1 MFKTISKFAAHA
13 ANVVAFGALV
23 TVGVSV
29 FTDASVEAAMLQ
41 STHIDGID
49 QKEQIRPRARP
60 IQVQPEAVLP
70 EFSDA
75 QVRCLAKNIFFE
87 ARNQS
92 TLGQVAVAWVTLNRL
107 ESSSYNDTICSV
119 VKQGPMDGSPI
130 SLHRCQFSWYC
141 DGLSDNIP
149 DNVVAQR
156 AWEDVQLVAEVVIYD
171 FLRDGPSP
179 VMDAV
184 MYHADYVNPF
194 WAASYDRVVTIDD
207 HLFYN

>member
-1 MFKTISKFAAHA
+1 MFKKVFKVATHA
-13 ANVVAFGALV
+13 ANIAALGAMI
-23 TVGVSV
+23 TIAGTQ
-29 FTDASVEAAMLQ
+29 FAGTPVEAAAPHVLQ
-41 STHIDGID
+41 YVQTTDVD
-49 QKEQIRPRARP
+49 QIRPQARP
-60 IQVQPEAVLP
+60 TDLVPLQ

-92 TLGQVAVAWVTLNRL
+92 TLGQVAVAWVTLNRMQ
-107 ESSSYNDTICSV
+107 SARYNDTICGV
-119 VKQGPMDGSPI
+119 VRQGPMDGSPI

-141 DGLSDNIP
+141 DGLSDAIP

-171 FLRDGPSP
+171 FLRNGSSP
-179 VMDAV
+179 VDDAV
-184 MYHADYVNPF
+184 MYHANYVNPF
-194 WAASYDRVVTIDD
+194 WAASYNIVVTIDD